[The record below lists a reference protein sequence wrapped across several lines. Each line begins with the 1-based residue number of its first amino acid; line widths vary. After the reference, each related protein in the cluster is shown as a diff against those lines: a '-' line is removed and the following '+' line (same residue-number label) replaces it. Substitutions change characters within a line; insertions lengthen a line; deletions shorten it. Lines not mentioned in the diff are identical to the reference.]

1 MRFLEKEFILKTPEC
16 DNQQVAIDP
25 TPNRTSAPG
34 RPTCSSSHGNDESIK
49 KRAVSAVSSARGIG
63 FKTIECYDMT
73 NLDGLTLPLE
83 LLDYVYSQIDLSR
96 EWDYGQRD
104 QSLPS
109 HVWNTLEDWKNGVS
123 KSQRES

>member
-83 LLDYVYSQIDLSR
+83 LLDYVYSQIDLSGVYLSSR
-96 EWDYGQRD
+96 GPHPRRGR
-104 QSLPS
+104 QSPCS
-109 HVWNTLEDWKNGVS
+109 RWTME
-123 KSQRES
+123 ESGWM